1 MIKKILLS
9 IILVSGFY
17 FGGYSQEQKKQE
29 PVVIDEI
36 VAIVGANTILLSDLE
51 GLYMQ
56 ELMQGSLK
64 GFDTKCSILEEL
76 LFQKLLLNQAELDS
90 VEVTDKQ
97 VDGELDRRMR
107 LFISQA
113 GSKEK
118 LEEYFGKTILEM
130 KEDMR
135 DNIKQ
140 NMKIQTVQQKITE
153 NVKITPSDVSD
164 FYKSVPTD
172 SMLLVGAE
180 YEIAQIVITPAINE
194 AEVAVLSEKL
204 NKLKERIKKGDDFAV
219 LANLYSEDEKT
230 NKKGGETGFVGR
242 GELEP
247 EVEAVAF
254 GMKKNEISEI
264 IKAQKGYYIIQMIE
278 RRGEFINIR
287 KIMMMAKPSITEMSK
302 SKTLL
307 DKIRSDIMSDST
319 TFDKAGKK
327 YSDSK
332 TKNNGS
338 LLVNPYTGNTR
349 FEAAEIDPDL
359 FFIIDKMKVGEITT
373 ALPMKTEDGMPAYR
387 IIYLKSRTTPH
398 KANLKEDYPRIQSLA
413 LQFKQKSEVNKW
425 IKKKSVNT
433 YIRINDSFKK
443 CNLKFDWGAK

>member
-9 IILVSGFY
+9 AIVISGSYIGAFA
-17 FGGYSQEQKKQE
+17 QNQTNKE
-29 PVVIDEI
+29 PIVIDEV
-36 VAIVGANTILLSDLE
+36 VAVVGANTILLSDIE
-51 GLYMQ
+51 GLYIQ

-64 GFDTKCSILEEL
+64 GFETKCNILEEL

-90 VEVTDKQ
+90 VDITDKQ

-118 LEEYFGKTILEM
+118 LEEYFGKSILEM
-130 KEDMR
+130 KEDLR

-153 NVKITPSDVSD
+153 NVKVTPSDVSE
-164 FYKSVPTD
+164 FYKSVPSD
-172 SMLLVGAE
+172 SMLLIGAE
-180 YEIAQIVITPAINE
+180 YEVAQIVIKPAVNE
-194 AEVAVLSEKL
+194 AEIAILTDKL
-204 NKLKERIKKGDDFAV
+204 NKLKDRIKKGDDFAV

-254 GMKKNEISEI
+254 GLKKNDISEI
-264 IKAQKGYYIIQMIE
+264 IKTQKGYFIIQMIE
-278 RRGEFINIR
+278 RRGEFVNIR
-287 KIMMMAKPSITEMSK
+287 KIMMMAKPSITEMAK
-302 SKTLL
+302 TKTLL
-307 DKIRSDIMSDST
+307 DKIRNDIMLDST
-319 TFDKAGKK
+319 TFEKAAKK
-327 YSDSK
+327 YSDDPS
-332 TKNNGS
+332 KNNGGVI
-338 LLVNPYTGNTR
+338 LNPYTGTAK
-349 FEAAEIDPDL
+349 FEASEIDPDL
-359 FFIIDKMKVGEITT
+359 FFIVDKMKIGEITSS
-373 ALPMKTEDGMPAYR
+373 LPMKTEDGSPAYR

-398 KANLKEDYPRIQSLA
+398 KANLKDDYPRIQSLT
-413 LQFKQKSEVNKW
+413 LQFKQKSEINKW
-425 IKKKSVNT
+425 IKKKSANT

-443 CNLKFDWGAK
+443 CNLKFDWGSK